1 MQLFRLTKKTTLTI
15 VSLLFS
21 LGCFA
26 EDPIG
31 EVEEFKGI
39 GALLRSGET
48 LDNPLGTEVVLYD
61 EAKTGNGRMLI
72 RFLDDE
78 ELALTENTYAF
89 IDEAYYDPD
98 PSLSKMSIRMVRGTA
113 RFASGSGAK
122 IRSANINVETPTAQI
137 TIRGTNFTTTIDE
150 LGRSLI
156 VLLPDE
162 DGVTPSGQIDVTND
176 GGTVTL
182 SESYAATMVSSFE
195 QPPTQP
201 VTIQNITLNMIDNMF
216 IVNPPTEVKR
226 AIEEQA
232 QNDLDSDSGI
242 LDIDFLEFNELEQD
256 TLADTTEDLEY
267 SELDIDMLGVD
278 FLVDLLDVVEE
289 LIRTT
294 EVSSDSQQGGST
306 GQVALIGAAI
316 GFNQD
321 SQYNIFLE
329 DKNIIFYR
337 EVAGRI
343 RIILRQDSETK
354 ITTYVDGYTGDIK
367 LNGGADSTIVI
378 SQFN

>member
-1 MQLFRLTKKTTLTI
+1 MLLYKLIRKTQLTI
-15 VSLLFS
+15 VSILLS
-21 LGCFA
+21 IGCYGQSV
-26 EDPIG
+26 G
-31 EVEEFKGI
+31 EVEESTGV
-39 GALLRSGET
+39 GSLLRSGET
-48 LDNPLGTEVVLYD
+48 LQSSVGTDIILYD
-61 EAKTGNGRMLI
+61 EAKTENGRMLI

-98 PSLSKMSIRMVRGTA
+98 PSLSRMSIQMVRGTA
-113 RFASGSGAK
+113 RFASGQGAR
-122 IRSANINVETPTAQI
+122 IRKANINVQTPTAQI

-162 DGVTPSGQIDVTND
+162 DGVTPSGEIDVTNE

-182 SESYAATMVSSFE
+182 TESYAATMVSSLE
-195 QPPTQP
+195 QPPTPP

-216 IVNPPTEVKR
+216 IVNPPSEVKQ
-226 AIEEQA
+226 AIQDQA
-232 QNDLDSDSGI
+232 ANDMDSDRGI
-242 LDIDFLEFNELEQD
+242 LDVDFLEFNELESD

-278 FLVDLLDVVEE
+278 FLVDLLDIVEE
-289 LIRTT
+289 LVRTT
-294 EVSSDSQQGGST
+294 EVASDAQQGGSS
-306 GQVALIGAAI
+306 GQVALVNAAI

-329 DKNIIFYR
+329 DQNIVFYR
-337 EVAGRI
+337 EVNGKI
-343 RIILRQDSETK
+343 RITLRQDSEVKLSTFVEG
-354 ITTYVDGYTGDIK
+354 YVGDIK
-367 LNGGADSTIVI
+367 LNGGADSVIVI

>member
-1 MQLFRLTKKTTLTI
+1 M
-15 VSLLFS
+15 
-21 LGCFA
+21 GCFGQS
-26 EDPIG
+26 IG
-31 EVEEFKGI
+31 EVEESTGI
-39 GALLRSGET
+39 GSLLRSGET
-48 LDNPLGTEVVLYD
+48 LQSSIGTDIVLYD
-61 EAKTGNGRMLI
+61 EAKTENGRMLI

-98 PSLSKMSIRMVRGTA
+98 PSLSRMSIQMVRGTA
-113 RFASGSGAK
+113 RFASGQGAK
-122 IRSANINVETPTAQI
+122 IRKANINVQTPTAQI

-162 DGVTPSGQIDVTND
+162 DGVTPSGEIDVTNE

-182 SESYAATMVSSFE
+182 TESYAATMVSSLE
-195 QPPTQP
+195 QAPTPP

-216 IVNPPTEVKR
+216 IVNPPFEIRK
-226 AIEEQA
+226 AIQDQA
-232 QNDLDSDSGI
+232 QNDLDSDRGI
-242 LDIDFLEFNELEQD
+242 LDVDFLEFNELESD
-256 TLADTTEDLEY
+256 ALADTTEDLEY

-278 FLVDLLDVVEE
+278 FLVDLLDIVEE
-289 LIRTT
+289 LVRTT
-294 EVSSDSQQGGST
+294 EVASDAQQGGSS
-306 GQVALIGAAI
+306 GQVALIGAEI

-329 DKNIIFYR
+329 DQNIVFYR
-337 EVAGRI
+337 EVNGKI
-343 RIILRQDSETK
+343 RITLRQDSETK
-354 ITTYVDGYTGDIK
+354 ITTFVEGYTGDIK

>member
-21 LGCFA
+21 FGCFA

-31 EVEEFKGI
+31 EVEEFTGI

-48 LDNPLGTEVVLYD
+48 LDSPLGTEVVLYD

-113 RFASGSGAK
+113 RFASGSGAR

-182 SESYAATMVSSFE
+182 SESMQLQWSLV
-195 QPPTQP
+195 
-201 VTIQNITLNMIDNMF
+201 LNNHQH
-216 IVNPPTEVKR
+216 NP
-226 AIEEQA
+226 
-232 QNDLDSDSGI
+232 
-242 LDIDFLEFNELEQD
+242 
-256 TLADTTEDLEY
+256 
-267 SELDIDMLGVD
+267 
-278 FLVDLLDVVEE
+278 
-289 LIRTT
+289 
-294 EVSSDSQQGGST
+294 
-306 GQVALIGAAI
+306 
-316 GFNQD
+316 
-321 SQYNIFLE
+321 
-329 DKNIIFYR
+329 
-337 EVAGRI
+337 
-343 RIILRQDSETK
+343 
-354 ITTYVDGYTGDIK
+354 
-367 LNGGADSTIVI
+367 
-378 SQFN
+378 